1 MVWSVFSVLFV
12 LLYIWFHLRSF
23 FLAVSGMTIILMSFP
38 VTQVIYR
45 GILSVD
51 MFAQLNKLV
60 IFIIL
65 GIAADNIFVFCDA
78 WRQSELIPVMKE
90 SPHRR
95 MAYSFK
101 RAAKAIAVTSST
113 TSVAFASNIMSPIV
127 PIRAFGL
134 QASIIV
140 LVNFFMVIMIMP
152 SVQIVYDTCFKHKCN
167 CCEAIHPF
175 IKNWIA

>member
-1 MVWSVFSVLFV
+1 MKVSNVIEFDSSNYHPSVKRQSYSVALHRARMNEVINEGMVWSVFSVLFV

-23 FLAVSGMTIILMSFP
+23 FLAFFGMLIILGSFP

-78 WRQSELIPVMKE
+78 WRQSELISVMKD

-134 QASIIV
+134 
-140 LVNFFMVIMIMP
+140 
-152 SVQIVYDTCFKHKCN
+152 
-167 CCEAIHPF
+167 
-175 IKNWIA
+175 